1 MNEVPN
7 LSTQAEAPK
16 STLKALKPRR
26 FKDPLLD
33 GPALGVPPIPIYA

>member
-1 MNEVPN
+1 MNEAPN
-7 LSTQAEAPK
+7 LSTQVEAK